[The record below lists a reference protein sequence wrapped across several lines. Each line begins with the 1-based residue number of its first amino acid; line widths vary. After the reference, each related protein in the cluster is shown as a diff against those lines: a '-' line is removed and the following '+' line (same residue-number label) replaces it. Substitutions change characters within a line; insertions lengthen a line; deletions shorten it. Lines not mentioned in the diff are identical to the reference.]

1 MANNKILIYCPVFLP
16 QNNGYTHAFVGL
28 INNLLINGF
37 CVDVLTPYVLPNK
50 QEEVLHHP
58 KLQVIRYNPELN
70 IWGIG
75 LFYHFKK
82 LAQKVVSLNRKN
94 NYQIIFIETGDGPL
108 LTYFLPNKILDK
120 TVIRFHSTSDT
131 EYLNFGVHKKYK
143 LRKWFWKHFS
153 GKKIKHLCATN
164 AYHLNYAAQHV
175 LYNNNCVTN
184 TVVTNA
190 VQLSSNALSVSSNS
204 LKFFMLGRM
213 DEEGFKQKGFELILK
228 VLPLIADEML
238 ATNASFTIVGN
249 GKMHT
254 YFYEN
259 SKSYPF
265 VKVIEQLS
273 HEEVLYYLQN
283 NDVVVLPSIYE
294 GVSMFA
300 LEAIANKNAVIFSK
314 TGGLIDM
321 VDGNG
326 ILIEANNVEQL
337 TNAFKQLLK
346 TPNLSV
352 LKEKSGVIAA
362 NKFSADVQLIQFK
375 KLLQEVNDAK

>member
-1 MANNKILIYCPVFLP
+1 MDNSKILIYCPVFLP
-16 QNNGYTHAFVGL
+16 QNSGYTHAFAGL

-37 CVDVLTPYVLPNK
+37 CVDVLTPYVLPNN
-50 QEEVLHHP
+50 QEEVLHHQ

-249 GKMHT
+249 GKMYT

-300 LEAIANKNAVIFSK
+300 LEAIANKNAVIFSQ

-326 ILIEANNVEQL
+326 FLIEPNNIEQL
-337 TNAFKQLLK
+337 AEAFKKLLN
-346 TPNLSV
+346 TPDISA

-362 NKFSADVQLIQFK
+362 AKFGANVQLSQFN
-375 KLLQEVNDAK
+375 KLLQEVNRAK